1 MPHQFVSQ
9 TAFQLQIHL
18 LILNPKK
25 KNSSYLFASV
35 VVCSEEVIISDLQI
49 RELSLQFFIFR
60 DGRTAQFLLNEPA
73 QPTIT
78 SSSYNAQIQIKE
90 GKKGTYSREEK
101 GLSFCSYKE
110 TRTATTVTKQTM
122 VGLIDSNKERKKER
136 IKSKVE
142 TYITTFGES
151 VNSST

>member
-1 MPHQFVSQ
+1 
-9 TAFQLQIHL
+9 
-18 LILNPKK
+18 
-25 KNSSYLFASV
+25 
-35 VVCSEEVIISDLQI
+35 
-49 RELSLQFFIFR
+49 
-60 DGRTAQFLLNEPA
+60 LNEPA
-73 QPTIT
+73 QPTNNLVILQC
-78 SSSYNAQIQIKE
+78 SNSNQRR
-90 GKKGTYSREEK
+90 GKKGTYSRAEE

-110 TRTATTVTKQTM
+110 TRTATTTVTKQTM